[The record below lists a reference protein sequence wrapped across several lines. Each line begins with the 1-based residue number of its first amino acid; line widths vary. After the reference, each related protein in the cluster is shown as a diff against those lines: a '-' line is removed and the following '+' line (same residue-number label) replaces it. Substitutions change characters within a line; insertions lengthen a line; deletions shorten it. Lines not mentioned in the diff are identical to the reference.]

1 MLAGELFGS
10 ITRAVSEPMLLVGL
24 SGEILGRNAAMR
36 RLCPEADTGANLY
49 GLSSDSPERTGDT
62 LRRWA
67 RSGEP
72 MAGVLCLV
80 DPDGRPRRCP
90 GFGSRAAWADAGEP
104 AVQIRLVPAFDRDA
118 PDAPGAFG
126 DQEGRMRAR
135 LEREHEIALGLQ
147 RSLLPCRVAGAPLEV
162 AAEYVPTAYGAEVG
176 GDWYDVFAI
185 PASDRIGLVI
195 GDVAGHGL
203 PEATVMSQLRSVLRA
218 AALEE
223 GVRPDRVTA
232 RLDAYVDTYLPENMA
247 TMCYAVYD
255 PGADELAYANAGH
268 VPPMLLRGGGECERL
283 ESVVDPPLGCSL
295 GGEHR
300 TARVAV
306 HPGDML
312 VCYTDG
318 VVERRRESLDTGLG
332 RLSALLTGFDAPTPK
347 DVCTTVMAW
356 SAPTDHAD
364 DRAVLVAGF

>member
-1 MLAGELFGS
+1 
-10 ITRAVSEPMLLVGL
+10 MLLVGV

-36 RLCPEADTGANLY
+36 RLFPAAATGANLY
-49 GLSSDSPERTGDT
+49 GLSCDGPDRVGET

-67 RSGEP
+67 RAGEP
-72 MAGVLCLV
+72 MAGTLALLG
-80 DPDGRPRRCP
+80 PEGRPHHCH
-90 GFGSRAAWADAGEP
+90 GFGSRAAWADTGEP
-104 AVQIRLVPAFDRDA
+104 AVQIRLVCASFDGGL
-118 PDAPGAFG
+118 APGPG
-126 DQEGRMRAR
+126 TGRERPLRAG
-135 LEREHEIALGLQ
+135 LEREHETALSLQ
-147 RSLLPCRVAGAPLEV
+147 HALLPDRVEGTPLKV
-162 AAEYVPTAYGAEVG
+162 AAQYVPTAYGAEVG
-176 GDWYDVFAI
+176 GDWYDVLPI
-185 PASDRIGLVI
+185 PATDRVGLVI

-203 PEATVMSQLRSVLRA
+203 SEATVMSQLRSVLRA

-223 GVRPDRVTA
+223 GVRPDRITA

-255 PGADELAYANAGH
+255 PAGDELSYANAGH
-268 VPPMLLRGGGECERL
+268 VPPMLLRAGGTCERL
-283 ESVVDPPLGCSL
+283 EEVVDPPLGCAL
-295 GGEHR
+295 GSAHR

-318 VVERRRESLDTGLG
+318 VVEQRREALDAGLG
-332 RLSALLTGFDAPTPK
+332 RLSALLTGFEAPTPK

-356 SAPTDHAD
+356 SAPSGHAD

>member
-1 MLAGELFGS
+1 M
-10 ITRAVSEPMLLVGL
+10 SEPMLLVGL
-24 SGEILGRNAAMR
+24 SGEILGHNAAMR
-36 RLCPEADTGANLY
+36 RLFPAAGAGANLY
-49 GLSSDSPERTGDT
+49 GLTCDSAEDVGDT
-62 LRRWA
+62 LWRWA

-72 MAGVLCLV
+72 LAGALGLL
-80 DPDGRPRRCP
+80 DPDGRPRRCH

-104 AVQIRLVPAFDRDA
+104 AVQIRLVSTFDRERLRRTAAAD
-118 PDAPGAFG
+118 DR
-126 DQEGRMRAR
+126 ERHLRAR
-135 LEREHEIALGLQ
+135 MEREHEVALGLQ
-147 RSLLPCRVAGAPLEV
+147 RSLLPDRVEGAPLDV
-162 AAEYVPTAYGAEVG
+162 AADYIPTAYGAEVG
-176 GDWYDVFAI
+176 GDWYDVFAV
-185 PASDRIGLVI
+185 PASERIGLVI

-223 GVRPDRVTA
+223 DSSPDRVAA

-255 PGADELAYANAGH
+255 PGAHELVYANAGH
-268 VPPMLLRGGGECERL
+268 VPPMLLRTDGSCERL
-283 ESVVDPPLGCSL
+283 DEVVDPPLGCSL
-295 GGEHR
+295 GGSHR
-300 TARVAV
+300 TAHLPVR
-306 HPGDML
+306 PGDLL

-318 VVERRRESLDTGLG
+318 VVEQRRESLDAGLG
-332 RLSALLTGFDAPTPK
+332 RLSALLTGFETPSPK